1 MGMEIEAAGDLVT
14 ASLVAKEVEGDAGKT
29 GEHGHCAPCANCGT
43 PVTGNYCG
51 NCGQKGHLHKSVL
64 HLGEELIHGLLH
76 FDTKGWRT
84 LPLLVA
90 RPGQLTRRYI
100 DGQRTRFV
108 SPLALF
114 LFMMFFMFFVFSL
127 TMGTSAG
134 PTTAKVAEGKSGKA
148 AFEQKMNE
156 KIADQKELVAEAE
169 EDLKSAEPGTAQVQK
184 AQHRLDEAKK
194 TLDGLYSALAAG
206 KLAMTGTAKF
216 TETVTPAAKGGGK
229 GAAKDVTKDATKDT
243 AQEAAKDPATE
254 GAKTKEP
261 GILEEIIQDVTEGV
275 TDQDMSGSKNKHSD
289 SGWINKG
296 IKHAV
301 DNPELAKYKLKN
313 AAYKYSF
320 LLVPISMPFLWL
332 MFFWRRGITMYDHA
346 VFSLYSLSFMSL
358 LFTLVATLSYFEFSG
373 LAASMFAF
381 IPPVHMFLQLRGA
394 YGLSRFGAFW
404 RTCFL
409 LLMTFIVL
417 TMYALVVLALSAT

>member
-1 MGMEIEAAGDLVT
+1 MGMEMEAAGDLVT
-14 ASLVAKEVEGDAGKT
+14 ASLVAKEVEGNAGKA
-29 GEHGHCAPCANCGT
+29 GEHAHGAPCANCGT
-43 PVTGNYCG
+43 PVTAHYCG
-51 NCGQKGHLHKSVL
+51 HCGQKGHLHKSVL

-84 LPLLVA
+84 LPLLIA

-127 TMGTSAG
+127 TMGTSSG
-134 PTTAKVAEGKSGKA
+134 PSTGKVAEGKSGKA

-156 KIADQKELVAEAE
+156 KIADQKKVVAEAE
-169 EDLKSAEPGTAQVQK
+169 ADLKDAEPGTAEVAK
-184 AQHRLDEAKK
+184 AQHRLDEARK
-194 TLDGLYSALAAG
+194 TLDGLNSAMAAG

-216 TETVTPAAKGGGK
+216 TESIKPAPKGAEKDAGKAEGKVDATDAAKES
-229 GAAKDVTKDATKDT
+229 A
-243 AQEAAKDPATE
+243 PA
-254 GAKTKEP
+254 KEP
-261 GILEEIIQDVTEGV
+261 GIIEEILQDVTEGMTEDAAAGV
-275 TDQDMSGSKNKHSD
+275 KDIKQSN
-289 SGWINKG
+289 SGWIGKG
-296 IKHAV
+296 IRHAV

-332 MFFWRRGITMYDHA
+332 MFFWRRGVTMYDHA

-358 LFTLVATLSYFEFSG
+358 LFTIVATLGYFEFGG
-373 LAASMFAF
+373 LAAFLFAF

-394 YGLSRFGAFW
+394 YGLSRYGALW

-409 LLMTFIVL
+409 LFMTFIVL
-417 TMYALVVLALSAT
+417 TTYALVVLALSAA

>member
-14 ASLVAKEVEGDAGKT
+14 ASLAAREVEGDAGKT
-29 GEHGHCAPCANCGT
+29 GEHAHGAACANCGT
-43 PVTGNYCG
+43 PVTANYCG

-127 TMGTSAG
+127 TMGTSSG
-134 PTTAKVAEGKSGKA
+134 PSTGKVVEGKNGKA

-156 KIADQKELVAEAE
+156 KISDQKQLIAEAE
-169 EDLKSAEPGTAQVQK
+169 EELKEAEPGTAEVPK

-194 TLDGLYSALAAG
+194 TLDGLNSALAAG
-206 KLAMTGTAKF
+206 KVAMTGTAKF
-216 TETVTPAAKGGGK
+216 TETIKPAARDTGK
-229 GAAKDVTKDATKDT
+229 
-243 AQEAAKDPATE
+243 E
-254 GAKTKEP
+254 GASDEGKESADTKEP
-261 GILEEIIQDVTEGV
+261 GIIQEIVQDVTKGM
-275 TDQDMSGSKNKHSD
+275 TDADAAGGKDARHSS
-289 SGWINKG
+289 SGWIGKG
-296 IKHAV
+296 IRHAV
-301 DNPELAKYKLKN
+301 DNPELAQYKLKN

-320 LLVPISMPFLWL
+320 LLVPISLPFLWL
-332 MFFWRRGITMYDHA
+332 MFFWRRGVTMYDHA

-358 LFTLVATLSYFEFSG
+358 LFTLVATLSYFEFGG
-373 LAASMFAF
+373 LAGCLFAF

-394 YGLSRFGAFW
+394 YGLSRYGALW

-409 LLMTFIVL
+409 LFMTVIVL

>member
-1 MGMEIEAAGDLVT
+1 MGLEIEAAGDLVT
-14 ASLVAKEVEGDAGKT
+14 ATLVAKEVEGAA
-29 GEHGHCAPCANCGT
+29 GEHGAPGRAHHAPCANCGT
-43 PVTGNYCG
+43 PVTANFCG

-127 TMGTSAG
+127 TMGSGVGDAVTTGPEAKAKYIEGHKTKVESAR
-134 PTTAKVAEGKSGKA
+134 EG
-148 AFEQKMNE
+148 
-156 KIADQKELVAEAE
+156 LAEAE
-169 EDLKSAEPGTAQVQK
+169 QRLKEAEQENVAVDGARKAVEKARNKLAKREADLKAAEAEAAAEASNPAAQAGQPGAPVVKKADDAESAIKLIASESG
-184 AQHRLDEAKK
+184 LE
-194 TLDGLYSALAAG
+194 LDG
-206 KLAMTGTAKF
+206 
-216 TETVTPAAKGGGK
+216 
-229 GAAKDVTKDATKDT
+229 
-243 AQEAAKDPATE
+243 
-254 GAKTKEP
+254 KTKSFS
-261 GILEEIIQDVTEGV
+261 DVA
-275 TDQDMSGSKNKHSD
+275 
-289 SGWINKG
+289 WIDKG

-301 DNPELAKYKLKN
+301 ENPELAKYKLKN

-332 MFFWRRGITMYDHA
+332 MFFWRRGFTMYDHA

-358 LFTLVATLSYFEFSG
+358 LFTAVATLGYFGFEG
-373 LAASMFAF
+373 WAASLFAF
-381 IPPVHMFLQLRGA
+381 VPPVHMFLQLRGA
-394 YGLSRFGAFW
+394 YGLSRFGALW
-404 RTCFL
+404 RTCAL
-409 LLMTFIVL
+409 LIVTFIVL
-417 TMYALVVLALSAT
+417 TMYALVVLALSAA

>member
-1 MGMEIEAAGDLVT
+1 MEIEVAGDLVT
-14 ASLVAKEVEGDAGKT
+14 ASLVAKEVEGDAGKS
-29 GEHGHCAPCANCGT
+29 GQHAHSASCANCGT
-43 PVTGNYCG
+43 PVTANYCG

-84 LPLLVA
+84 LPLLIA

-127 TMGTSAG
+127 TMGTSSG
-134 PTTAKVAEGKSGKA
+134 PGTGKVAEGKNGKA
-148 AFEQKMNE
+148 AFEKTMNG
-156 KIADQKELVAEAE
+156 KIAEQKVKIAEAE
-169 EDLKSAEPGTAQVQK
+169 ADLKAAEPGTAEVPK

-194 TLDGLYSALAAG
+194 ALDGLNSALTAG
-206 KLAMTGTAKF
+206 KIAMTGTAKF
-216 TETVTPAAKGGGK
+216 TETIKPAGKDAAKEADQGS
-229 GAAKDVTKDATKDT
+229 AKESAN
-243 AQEAAKDPATE
+243 
-254 GAKTKEP
+254 TKEP
-261 GILEEIIQDVTEGV
+261 GIIEEILNDVSEEVTEEDGAGGK
-275 TDQDMSGSKNKHSD
+275 DAKHSD
-289 SGWINKG
+289 SGWIGKG

-320 LLVPISMPFLWL
+320 LLVPISLPFLWL

-358 LFTLVATLSYFEFSG
+358 LFTIVATLSYFDFGG
-373 LAASMFAF
+373 LGASLFVF
-381 IPPVHMFLQLRGA
+381 IPPVHMFLQLRCA
-394 YGLSRFGAFW
+394 YGLSRFGALW

-409 LLMTFIVL
+409 LFMTFIVL
-417 TMYALVVLALSAT
+417 TMYTLVVLALSAT

>member
-1 MGMEIEAAGDLVT
+1 MGLEIEAAGDLVT
-14 ASLVAKEVEGDAGKT
+14 ASLVASEVEGNAGHT
-29 GEHGHCAPCANCGT
+29 GRHAHAGPCANCGT
-43 PVTGNYCG
+43 PVTANYCG

-127 TMGTSAG
+127 TMGTSSEPA
-134 PTTAKVAEGKSGKA
+134 TAADGKNGKA
-148 AFEQKMNE
+148 AFEQKMNDKIE
-156 KIADQKELVAEAE
+156 AQKEIIADAES
-169 EDLKSAEPGTAQVQK
+169 DLKDAEPGTPEVANAQR
-184 AQHRLDEAKK
+184 RLDEAKK
-194 TLDGLYSALAAG
+194 RLDGLNSALAAG
-206 KLAMTGTAKF
+206 KVAMTGTAKF
-216 TETVTPAAKGGGK
+216 TETETETKSKTETKPAGKEPGVIGEILHDVQTDMLKEKAKGGEK
-229 GAAKDVTKDATKDT
+229 QARYSDIRWVNT
-243 AQEAAKDPATE
+243 
-254 GAKTKEP
+254 
-261 GILEEIIQDVTEGV
+261 GI
-275 TDQDMSGSKNKHSD
+275 S
-289 SGWINKG
+289 
-296 IKHAV
+296 HAV

-358 LFTLVATLSYFEFSG
+358 LFTVVATLGYFGFNGWAGS
-373 LAASMFAF
+373 LFAF
-381 IPPVHMFLQLRGA
+381 VPPVHMFLQLRGT
-394 YGLSRFGAFW
+394 YGVSRFGAFW

-409 LLMTFIVL
+409 LLVAFMVL
-417 TMYALVVLALSAT
+417 TLYALVVLALSAA